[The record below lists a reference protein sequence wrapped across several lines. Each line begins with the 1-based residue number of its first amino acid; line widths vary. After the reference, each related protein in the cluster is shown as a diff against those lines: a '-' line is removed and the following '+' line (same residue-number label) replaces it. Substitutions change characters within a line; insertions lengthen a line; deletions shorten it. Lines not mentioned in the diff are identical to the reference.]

1 MNLCVKI
8 CGVTR
13 PGDVESA
20 VAAGA
25 DAVGFVLYERSPR
38 FVPLERLRELTA
50 LVPPGVLRV
59 GVVVNAPLQRVLRAA
74 AAGGLDVIQ
83 FHGDE
88 SDALLAGFA
97 AARVWR
103 AVRLES
109 GANVEAA
116 ARCPAE
122 RLVVDAGDGALRGG
136 TGKVCDWSL
145 AAELARRRPVLLA
158 GGLTPANVAGAV
170 RQVRPWGVDVSSGVE
185 AAPGVKDSDLVR
197 EFVAAA
203 RAAAA
208 AL

>member
-88 SDALLAGFA
+88 SDALLVGFA

-109 GANVEAA
+109 GANVETA